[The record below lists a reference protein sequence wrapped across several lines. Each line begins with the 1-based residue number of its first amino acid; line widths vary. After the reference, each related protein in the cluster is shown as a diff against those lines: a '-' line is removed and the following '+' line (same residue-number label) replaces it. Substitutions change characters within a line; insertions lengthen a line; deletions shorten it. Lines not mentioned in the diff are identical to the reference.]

1 MSLKIDVYF
10 DANERNT
17 YWAEIWPGGWSLEL
31 ALNTASKAARVCLP
45 IISILKFTVV
55 HVLFGHY

>member
-1 MSLKIDVYF
+1 MPTIREKH
-10 DANERNT
+10 
-17 YWAEIWPGGWSLEL
+17 WAEIWPGGWSLEL